1 LLQAIVIATI
11 NPSWAQKA
19 GGGKRTARV
28 EIAEV
33 KNPNSVEFHR
43 GSGAGNCWPFE
54 SVTAVTNATT
64 QLGEFRLG
72 DRVVPGRCHRRSGQR
87 QT

>member
-1 LLQAIVIATI
+1 MSLTYPLPSARFAFLVGFSAYVQLAAGLGLAAAIVIATI

-33 KNPNSVEFHR
+33 
-43 GSGAGNCWPFE
+43 
-54 SVTAVTNATT
+54 TT
-64 QLGEFRLG
+64 QILSNFTEVQGLVTG
-72 DRVVPGRCHRRSGQR
+72 GPL
-87 QT
+87 